1 MEFIRPILARTGVS
15 ELMWAGLNLAAVHL
29 LVPNAVIIP
38 ETEKEETTYP
48 EELPPSAAEET
59 TGVDLWDGA
68 IGFWYA
74 VGYD

>member
-29 LVPNAVIIP
+29 LVPNAVVIP
-38 ETEKEETTYP
+38 DIAKEAP
-48 EELPPSAAEET
+48 SFADELPVSEEDET
-59 TGVDLWDGA
+59 VDWWEDA

-74 VGYD
+74 MGYD